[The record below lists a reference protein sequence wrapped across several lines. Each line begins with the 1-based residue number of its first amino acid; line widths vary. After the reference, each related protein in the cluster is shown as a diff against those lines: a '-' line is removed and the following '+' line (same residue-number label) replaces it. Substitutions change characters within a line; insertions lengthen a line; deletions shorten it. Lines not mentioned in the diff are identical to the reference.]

1 MFTGKYDSVFKTI
14 SCNLFWIIIF
24 NIWVFVFFSN
34 YFKNEFIR
42 YGIPNYRKTTG
53 FFQSLG
59 GASLFVGIF
68 IDELGVIASLG
79 LTILMLLGV
88 IVRLRINDGLFKTM
102 PAIFYA
108 ILNALIFYLF
118 LSD

>member
-1 MFTGKYDSVFKTI
+1 MIQHVK
-14 SCNLFWIIIF
+14 LFLVTFSGLSFLIF
-24 NIWVFVFFSN
+24 GYLCFFSN

-59 GASLFVGIF
+59 GASLIVGIF

-79 LTILMLLGV
+79 LTILMILGV
-88 IVRLRINDGLFKTM
+88 IVRLRIKDGLLKTM
-102 PAIFYA
+102 PAIFYTF
-108 ILNALIFYLF
+108 LNALIFYLF
-118 LSD
+118 LND

>member
-1 MFTGKYDSVFKTI
+1 MIQYLK
-14 SCNLFWIIIF
+14 LFLAIF
-24 NIWVFVFFSN
+24 SGLSFLIFGYLCFFSN

-42 YGIPNYRKTTG
+42 YGVPNYRKTTG

-59 GASLFVGIF
+59 GASLFVGIC

-118 LSD
+118 LND

>member
-1 MFTGKYDSVFKTI
+1 MIQYLK
-14 SCNLFWIIIF
+14 LFLVIF
-24 NIWVFVFFSN
+24 SGLSFLIFGYFVFFSN

-59 GASLFVGIF
+59 GISLILGIF
-68 IDELGVIASLG
+68 IDELGVISSLG

-88 IVRLRINDGLFKTM
+88 IVRLKD
-102 PAIFYA
+102 
-108 ILNALIFYLF
+108 
-118 LSD
+118 

>member
-1 MFTGKYDSVFKTI
+1 MIQYLK
-14 SCNLFWIIIF
+14 LFLVIF
-24 NIWVFVFFSN
+24 SGLSFLIFGYLCFFSL

-42 YGIPNYRKTTG
+42 YGIPNFRKTTG

-59 GASLFVGIF
+59 GASLIVGIC

-79 LTILMLLGV
+79 LTILMILGV
-88 IVRLRINDGLFKTM
+88 IVRLRIKDGLLKTM

-108 ILNALIFYLF
+108 FLNALIFYLF
-118 LSD
+118 LND

>member
-1 MFTGKYDSVFKTI
+1 MIKHIK
-14 SCNLFWIIIF
+14 LFLVIF
-24 NIWVFVFFSN
+24 SGLSFLIFGYLCFFSS

-42 YGIPNYRKTTG
+42 YGIPNFRKITG

-59 GASLFVGIF
+59 GLSLIIGVF
-68 IDELGVIASLG
+68 IDQLAVIASLG
-79 LTILMLLGV
+79 LTILMILGV
-88 IVRLRINDGLFKTM
+88 IVRLRIKDGLLKTM

-108 ILNALIFYLF
+108 ILNALIFYFF

>member
-1 MFTGKYDSVFKTI
+1 MIQHIK
-14 SCNLFWIIIF
+14 LFLVIF
-24 NIWVFVFFSN
+24 SGLSFLIFGYLCFYSS

-42 YGIPNYRKTTG
+42 YGIPNFRKTTG

-59 GASLFVGIF
+59 GASLIVGIR

-79 LTILMLLGV
+79 LTILMILGV
-88 IVRLRINDGLFKTM
+88 IVRLRIKDGLLKTM

-108 ILNALIFYLF
+108 FLNALIFYLF
-118 LSD
+118 LND

>member
-1 MFTGKYDSVFKTI
+1 MTQHIK
-14 SCNLFWIIIF
+14 LFLVIF
-24 NIWVFVFFSN
+24 SGLSFLIFGYLCFFSN

-59 GASLFVGIF
+59 GTSLFVGIC
-68 IDELGVIASLG
+68 IDKLGVIASLG

-88 IVRLRINDGLFKTM
+88 IVRLRIKDGLFKTM
-102 PAIFYA
+102 PEIYC
-108 ILNALIFYLF
+108 YL
-118 LSD
+118 L

>member
-1 MFTGKYDSVFKTI
+1 MIQYLK
-14 SCNLFWIIIF
+14 LFLVIF
-24 NIWVFVFFSN
+24 SGLSFLIFGYLCFFSN

-59 GASLFVGIF
+59 GASLIVGIF
-68 IDELGVIASLG
+68 VDILGVTASLG
-79 LTILMLLGV
+79 LTVLMLLGV
-88 IVRLRINDGLFKTM
+88 VVRLRINDGLFKTM

>member
-1 MFTGKYDSVFKTI
+1 MIQYLK
-14 SCNLFWIIIF
+14 LFLVIF
-24 NIWVFVFFSN
+24 SGLSFLIFGYLCFFSH

-42 YGIPNYRKTTG
+42 YGIPNFRKTTG

-59 GASLFVGIF
+59 GASLIVGIR

-79 LTILMLLGV
+79 LTILMILGV
-88 IVRLRINDGLFKTM
+88 IVRLRIKDGLLKTM

-108 ILNALIFYLF
+108 FLNALIFYLF
-118 LSD
+118 LND